1 MTLYLRILKY
11 VRPYWAHLFGSLL
24 CIVLFTLFSSATVV
38 SIIPFLR
45 TIFYTQT
52 VTSVV
57 SQGPREAA
65 PSLNVAEPGGELLPG
80 QLEHKRAE
88 LTRKLNQLFLGDNP
102 RSSLFRVSLILVL
115 IVFLKG
121 LFGYLQSYFMAYVEQ
136 GVIRDLRVDLY
147 RHLHSLSLSF
157 FTRTSSGELI
167 SRIVNDVTLINNGI
181 SASFVTLIK
190 HPLLIIAYL
199 SIAFYLSWQLTLVA
213 LLILPLSLVVIAS
226 LGLRLRRQSVVS
238 QENIA
243 DVTSVLQETVS
254 GARVVK
260 AFGMEKF
267 EVAKFTRATQRHFR
281 SLLRMTRVR
290 NLASPLTEF
299 LGTLVGVGI
308 LWFGGTQVLR
318 GDILA
323 PEEFIAFLLV
333 IFSVMQPV
341 KELSSVNN
349 RIQEA
354 LGAAQRI
361 FELLDT
367 RPDVQNPP
375 SPRRVSAFRDCIRFE
390 HVSFRYEDDLILDGI
405 DLEVRRGEIVA
416 IVGASG
422 AGKSTLVDLI
432 PRFYDPTEGR
442 ITLDGVD
449 LRELDIWSL
458 RSLLG
463 IVTQETIL
471 FNDTVL
477 RNIAYGLEEV
487 PMARVMEAARMA
499 NAHRF
504 ILEFPQGYDTVIG
517 ERGVRLSGGERQRIA
532 IARALLKNPPILILD
547 EATSA
552 LDTESEMLVQQ
563 AIERLMENRTS
574 LVIAHRLSTI
584 LNADRIVVLDHGRIA
599 QEGSHEE
606 LVARPGIYRKLYR
619 LQFRA

>member
-1 MTLYLRILKY
+1 
-11 VRPYWAHLFGSLL
+11 
-24 CIVLFTLFSSATVV
+24 
-38 SIIPFLR
+38 
-45 TIFYTQT
+45 
-52 VTSVV
+52 
-57 SQGPREAA
+57 
-65 PSLNVAEPGGELLPG
+65 
-80 QLEHKRAE
+80 
-88 LTRKLNQLFLGDNP
+88 
-102 RSSLFRVSLILVL
+102 
-115 IVFLKG
+115 
-121 LFGYLQSYFMAYVEQ
+121 
-136 GVIRDLRVDLY
+136 
-147 RHLHSLSLSF
+147 
-157 FTRTSSGELI
+157 
-167 SRIVNDVTLINNGI
+167 
-181 SASFVTLIK
+181 
-190 HPLLIIAYL
+190 
-199 SIAFYLSWQLTLVA
+199 
-213 LLILPLSLVVIAS
+213 
-226 LGLRLRRQSVVS
+226 
-238 QENIA
+238 
-243 DVTSVLQETVS
+243 
-254 GARVVK
+254 
-260 AFGMEKF
+260 
-267 EVAKFTRATQRHFR
+267 
-281 SLLRMTRVR
+281 VR